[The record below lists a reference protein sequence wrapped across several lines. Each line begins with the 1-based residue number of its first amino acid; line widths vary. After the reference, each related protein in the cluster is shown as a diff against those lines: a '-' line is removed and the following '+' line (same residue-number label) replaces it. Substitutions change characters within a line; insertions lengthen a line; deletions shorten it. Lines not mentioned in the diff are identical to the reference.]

1 MLKNLTL
8 TLCLLG
14 YSLIVDATELPTR
27 VLLADPQPVNVSL
40 DEPATGCVMSGI
52 VVHPVEQLA
61 ARVIWFNERICHA
74 RKFTVSYVS
83 GILTPPDDKIHKGE
97 KFHVEPAKVQLM
109 STKNL

>member
-1 MLKNLTL
+1 MLQKLTL

-14 YSLIVDATELPTR
+14 SSLVVDASELPTR
-27 VLLADPQPVNVSL
+27 ILLADPLPVNVSL

-83 GILTPPDDKIHKGE
+83 GILRTPDDKIHKGE
-97 KFHVEPAKVQLM
+97 KFHVEPAKVQLID
-109 STKNL
+109 TRNL